1 ARAPHGARRH
11 RRGRRRGRRTRER
24 AVIEVCAAVV
34 VRGSTVLV
42 ARRARPAE
50 LAGKW
55 EFPGGKLERGE
66 TPAACLA
73 RELREE
79 LAYDVEVVAGEEL
92 GSSTRNPEE
101 GAEPDLRLTAY
112 AARPLRASD
121 DPTPVDG
128 THDLVRWVDAEGL
141 RALDLAPLDVPLVEG
156 ALRHLH
162 RQP

>member
-1 ARAPHGARRH
+1 M
-11 RRGRRRGRRTRER
+11 
-24 AVIEVCAAVV
+24 IEVCAAVV

-66 TPAACLA
+66 TPAECLA

-79 LAYDVEVVAGEEL
+79 LAYDVEVVAGEPL
-92 GSSTRNPEE
+92 GSSTRIPEE
-101 GAEPDLRLTAY
+101 GGEADLRLTAY
-112 AARPLRASD
+112 AARPSRGSD

-128 THDLVRWVDAEGL
+128 THDLVRWVDAAEL
-141 RALDLAPLDVPLVEG
+141 RALDLAPLDVPLVDG
-156 ALRHLH
+156 ALRHL